1 MGDVQ
6 PKPPINTMHQSLA
19 EKEAEALK
27 NTLVDS
33 LPEVKA
39 QKVGDTMTDV
49 QVASLF

>member
-1 MGDVQ
+1 ME

-39 QKVGDTMTDV
+39 QKFGETMTEM
-49 QVASLF
+49 QGASLF

>member
-1 MGDVQ
+1 ME
-6 PKPPINTMHQSLA
+6 PKPPINTIHQSLA

>member
-1 MGDVQ
+1 
-6 PKPPINTMHQSLA
+6 MHQILA

>member
-1 MGDVQ
+1 ME